1 MRLQKAL
8 VPLAAEILVG
18 VCVAQPV
25 EYRVVAAE
33 GQQASGMP
41 AGVTYKSF
49 EMPQISTLGNTGF
62 VSSIQGIGVNQVNDR
77 VLYIESDKTLYAVA
91 REGEVPAGADGS
103 YIIDFG
109 RMNTFGQYAPT
120 PLFNSSERFS
130 FVAKLDRGD
139 EGVWQNWN
147 QLGNIRTILLE
158 GTGAAG
164 TTYLTG
170 DLFHSD
176 ASVPAFTLTNTFALH
191 IKLRGEDL
199 PSTSDTGIW
208 GTDDRGL
215 STALIA
221 REGDQAPG
229 FNTGVV
235 FRHFGHPTV
244 GAAGLTAFHA
254 ICEGPGITEENNE
267 GVWTWTG
274 GSGVLH
280 LQFREGDQAPR
291 FSPDTRIASI
301 RPFVSLYQNL
311 YYLMTVSG
319 PNIADSNDQVIFSN
333 RQSSLREL
341 YREGSQAPGLLSG
354 TSIGSIDDV
363 FISDFDT
370 IAFVS
375 KLSGPGV
382 TSANDECIWFE
393 MWDKDLVLGAREGDQ
408 APGFPPGY
416 TFRSFRV
423 TYPDGSLGPDPSIR
437 TGRIAFTGEL
447 LWPGFDPQSP
457 LVGSWVS
464 DQRGELRAVAPPGTP
479 ITVGPGNTKTVER
492 SQILPTG
499 SVNSSDMVAA
509 WVQFTDGTSAV
520 VVESIDFG
528 CVADVN
534 GDGMTSPADFSAW
547 VAAFNTGSVQCDQN
561 FNGLC
566 SSSDFSA
573 WVSNYTLG
581 CP

>member
-1 MRLQKAL
+1 MKRHTAATLL
-8 VPLAAEILVG
+8 SLLAAPTSA
-18 VCVAQPV
+18 AQPV

-33 GQQASGMP
+33 GQQATGLP
-41 AGVTYKSF
+41 VGVTYRSF
-49 EMPQISTLGNTGF
+49 EMPQLSIPGNTGF
-62 VSSIQGIGVNQVNDR
+62 VSSIQGIGVNQANDR
-77 VLYIESDKTLYAVA
+77 VLYIESNETLYAVA
-91 REGEVPAGADGS
+91 REGDVAQGDPGGG
-103 YIIDFG
+103 YYVDFG
-109 RMNTFGQYAPT
+109 RQNTFGQSAPT
-120 PLFNSSERFS
+120 PLFNSSGRFS

-139 EGVWQNWN
+139 EGVWQNWS
-147 QLGNIRTILLE
+147 QPGNIRTILLE
-158 GTGAAG
+158 GYGAAG
-164 TTYLTG
+164 TTFMVD
-170 DLFHSD
+170 DLFHCD
-176 ASVPAFTLTNTFALH
+176 ASVPAFTLTNNFALH
-191 IKLRGEDL
+191 FKLRGEDL

-215 STALIA
+215 STVLIA
-221 REGDQAPG
+221 REGEQAPG
-229 FNTGVV
+229 LDAGVV
-235 FRHFGHPTV
+235 FRGFGCPTV
-244 GAAGLTAFHA
+244 GGFGRTEFHA
-254 ICEGPGITEENNE
+254 YCEGPGITEDNNE
-267 GVWTWTG
+267 GVWAWT
-274 GSGVLH
+274 GSGVLY

-291 FSPDTRIASI
+291 FSPDTRISSI
-301 RPFVSLYQNL
+301 RPFVSLYGKL
-311 YYLMTVSG
+311 YYLMTITG
-319 PNIADSNDQVIFSN
+319 PDITDSNDQVILSN

-341 YREGSQAPGLLSG
+341 YREGAQAPGLTSG
-354 TSIGSIDDV
+354 VRIGSIEDV
-363 FISDFDT
+363 FISDSDT

-375 KLSGPGV
+375 KLTGPGV

-393 MWDKDLVLGAREGDQ
+393 KWDKDLVLGAREGDQ

-423 TYPDGSLGPDPSIR
+423 TYPDGSLGPDPSTR

-447 LWPGFDPQSP
+447 LWPGFDPHNP

-479 ITVGPGNTKTVER
+479 ITVSPGNTQTVER

-534 GDGMTSPADFSAW
+534 GDGVTSPADFSAW
-547 VAAFNTGSVQCDQN
+547 VAAFNAGSLPCDQN

-573 WVSNYTLG
+573 WVSNYALG